1 MAAINVKCLSARS
14 VSNTGMIQ
22 SISNCMLNLRF
33 TFLLYEYGMIYFL
46 SFNTKILKFLCM
58 KFLSVIILA
67 IYFTIEQ
74 EDPACHVT

>member
-1 MAAINVKCLSARS
+1 
-14 VSNTGMIQ
+14 
-22 SISNCMLNLRF
+22 
-33 TFLLYEYGMIYFL
+33 MIYFL